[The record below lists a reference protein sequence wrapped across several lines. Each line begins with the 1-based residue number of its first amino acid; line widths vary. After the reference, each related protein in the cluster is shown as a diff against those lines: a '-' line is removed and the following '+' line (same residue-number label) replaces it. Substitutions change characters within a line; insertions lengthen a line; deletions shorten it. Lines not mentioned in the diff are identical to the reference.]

1 MSPMDVVMPANWEE
15 VTIREICLRTTNWN
29 PLREHRDEIW
39 YIDVSAVSRESYAIR
54 LPQRIEAV
62 EAPSRARKII
72 HTGDTIFATV
82 RPRLRRVALI
92 GKEFDNQI
100 VSTAF
105 CVVRGDREKTVPRF
119 LYYLLLTDHL
129 NEEIAKLESGASY
142 PAVNDKD
149 VLDRRV
155 WLPPVLEQEK
165 IAAVLWKVQAAIDVE
180 EKLLATATELK
191 RSTMHQLFTHGLRGE
206 SLKETSIGPLPES
219 WNPRLIGELCEI
231 WSGGTP
237 RKSILEYWGGVIP
250 WVSGKDLKSP
260 HLDDAIDHVSA
271 EGVAAG
277 SRIAPADSVLL
288 LVRGMGLAKDLP
300 VAVINRPMAFNQ
312 DIKAL
317 VSRGIY
323 SGQFIRSAI
332 YAGKQRL
339 LDKIVPSAHG
349 TMTLNL
355 NDVETF
361 EIACPSNPAESE
373 EIVSILRTLD
383 SKISTH
389 ERKRATL
396 QELLQT
402 LLHKLMTGQIRVDKL
417 DIDTSEVSV

>member
-1 MSPMDVVMPANWEE
+1 MSKLIWPTKKIDE
-15 VTIREICLRTTNWN
+15 VCEK
-29 PLREHRDEIW
+29 
-39 YIDVSAVSRESYAIR
+39 
-54 LPQRIEAV
+54 PQYGFTA
-62 EAPSRARKII
+62 RA
-72 HTGDTIFATV
+72 
-82 RPRLRRVALI
+82 
-92 GKEFDNQI
+92 
-100 VSTAF
+100 AF
-105 CVVRGDREKTVPRF
+105 EKVGPRF
-119 LYYLLLTDHL
+119 LRITDLREGNLDWSRVPYCDCPPADLRKFLLKHCDLVVARIGATTGRTSLILNPPDALFASYLIRLRPKKGLNPFFLYFFTQSQDYWRWVAGNKGNNLKGGVNASLLTEIDVPTPS
-129 NEEIAKLESGASY
+129 EE
-142 PAVNDKD
+142 
-149 VLDRRV
+149 
-155 WLPPVLEQEK
+155 EQEK
-165 IAAVLWKVQAAIDVE
+165 IAAVLWKVQRAIE
-180 EKLLATATELK
+180 TEKKLIATARELS
-191 RSTMHQLFTHGLRGE
+191 RSTMHQLFTRGLRSE

-219 WNPRLIGELCEI
+219 WNPRPIGELCEI

-237 RKSILEYWGGVIP
+237 RKSILEYWRGDIP

-260 HLDDAIDHVSA
+260 NLDDAIDHVSA

-339 LDKIVPSAHG
+339 LDKVVPSAHG

-361 EIACPSNPAESE
+361 EIACPSDPAESE
-373 EIVSILRTLD
+373 EIVSILGTLD

-396 QELLQT
+396 QELFKT

-417 DIDTSEVSV
+417 DIDTSEVRV